1 MLDTIIPKIKGFLFN
16 PVETFQNSRMDETR
30 AVIPYF
36 GAILLFYAGLIA
48 AFEMILF
55 FFEYLLS
62 SAAAN
67 TQGMSSG
74 MSAGMPFA
82 MVFTIPVFAFFAI
95 LIGVFLLAFIFGIWT
110 HLWVYLLGGQK
121 GFMQTLHA
129 ILYSL
134 TPSLLLG
141 WIPLVGMFACLW
153 TLILFF
159 FGIRE
164 FQEISDDKA
173 VEVVLLSVFLP
184 MVILA
189 ILLILVIIT
198 ITSPSGL
205 FSPASIHR

>member
-1 MLDTIIPKIKGFLFN
+1 MLDTIIPKIKGLLFN

-30 AVIPYF
+30 AVISYF
-36 GAILLFYAGLIA
+36 CVILLFYTGLIA

-62 SAAAN
+62 STAAN

-74 MSAGMPFA
+74 TSAGMPLA
-82 MVFTIPVFAFFAI
+82 MVFIIPIIAFFAI
-95 LIGVFLLAFIFGIWT
+95 LFGVFLLTFIFCLWT

-121 GFMQTLHA
+121 GFTQTLHA

-134 TPSLLLG
+134 TPGLLLG

-164 FQEISDDKA
+164 FQELSDDKA

-184 MVILA
+184 MLILA
-189 ILLILVIIT
+189 LLLILVIIT

-205 FSPASIHR
+205 FSHSSLYR